1 MSNLVL
7 NGDFSSYGDHWTY
20 QTTSFDGIAANVA
33 TTGHIQQYITLDSP
47 LKKGDAVN
55 IKFKV
60 SAMYG
65 SHVTVSVD
73 GNLYP
78 STNKEGEHDIAIT
91 LAHDMSTNILTLKF
105 QASNAFTL
113 DNVWLEL
120 ENKACTP
127 KNVIQN
133 GTFSQSGNPGEHW
146 TKGGSTSFTDGK
158 ANVSGV
164 GYVQQEVAL
173 DRPLKKGDIVKLN
186 FTISDLYGAA
196 TPILGGV
203 SYGAITSAGVKN
215 IALSVSSDHTSNK
228 ITLKLQA
235 SNAFGLDNVEMI
247 VCL

>member
-1 MSNLVL
+1 MPNLVL
-7 NGDFSSYGDHWTY
+7 NGDFSSRGDHWTY
-20 QTTSFDGIAANVA
+20 QTTSFDGNVA
-33 TTGHIQQYITLDSP
+33 SVANIGHIKQDITLDSP

-65 SHVTVSVD
+65 SHVTVSAD

-78 STNKEGEHDIAIT
+78 AINKEGEHDIAIT

-127 KNVIQN
+127 KDVIQN

-164 GYVQQEVAL
+164 GYVQQEVTL

-186 FTISDLYGAA
+186 FTISDLYGTA
-196 TPILGGV
+196 TVILAGI
-203 SYGAITSAGVKN
+203 SYEAITAAGVKN
-215 IALSVSSDHTSNK
+215 IALSITSDETSNK
-228 ITLKLQA
+228 ATLKFQA